1 MTPIALVAFDLDDTL
16 YPERAFIRSGFR
28 AVSDY
33 LQRERLVRRPLWP
46 DLEAGF
52 EAGVRDHA
60 FDRALAAAGVTPTPP
75 LIQTLVEIY
84 RTRRL
89 PDGPAPLDIRLYE
102 DADRAL
108 TDLRRAGLRLGL
120 VSDGPLAAQEA
131 KVRALD
137 LESRLDALLLTDA
150 WGADFWKPS
159 PRAFAEM
166 ARRLAVEPRACL
178 YVADNPEKDFDG
190 PAAAGWAP
198 SVRVRRPDGLYRDA
212 PFGGAAG
219 GRSGRGQSPSAVR
232 GTVPFSD
239 APLVLAAT
247 IADLGGLAA
256 VLDRLRTE
264 KGDCPPAP

>member
-1 MTPIALVAFDLDDTL
+1 VTPIALVAFDLDDTL

-60 FDRALAAAGVTPTPP
+60 FDRAIEAAGVTPTPP
-75 LIQTLVEIY
+75 LIRTLVEIY

-89 PDGPAPLDIRLYE
+89 PDGRTPLDIRLYE

-108 TDLRRAGLRLGL
+108 ADLRRAGLRLGL

-137 LESRLDALLLTDA
+137 LKSRLDAILLTDA
-150 WGADFWKPS
+150 WGREFWKPH

-166 ARRLAVEPRACL
+166 ARRLAVEPHACL

-212 PFGGAAG
+212 PFAA
-219 GRSGRGQSPSAVR
+219 A
-232 GTVPFSD
+232 
-239 APLVLAAT
+239 APALAAT
-247 IADLGGLAA
+247 LPDLTGLAA
-256 VLDRLRTE
+256 VLEQLSHTGRV
-264 KGDCPPAP
+264 

>member
-1 MTPIALVAFDLDDTL
+1 VTPIALVAFDLDDTL

-46 DLEAGF
+46 DLDAGF

-84 RTRRL
+84 RTHRL
-89 PDGPAPLDIRLYE
+89 PGGGATPLDIRLYE

-108 TDLRRAGLRLGL
+108 ADLRRAGLRLGL
-120 VSDGPLAAQEA
+120 VSDGPLAAQQA
-131 KVRALD
+131 KVRALGV
-137 LESRLDALLLTDA
+137 ETRLDDIVLTDA
-150 WGADFWKPS
+150 LGPEFWKPS

-166 ARRLAVEPRACL
+166 ARRLAVEPHACL
-178 YVADNPEKDFDG
+178 YVADNPQKDFDG

-198 SVRVRRPDGLYRDA
+198 SVRVRRPDGLYRDTRL
-212 PFGGAAG
+212 GAAAT
-219 GRSGRGQSPSAVR
+219 P
-232 GTVPFSD
+232 
-239 APLVLAAT
+239 LAAT
-247 IADLGGLAA
+247 LPDLSGLVA
-256 VLDRLRTE
+256 VLDRI
-264 KGDCPPAP
+264 

>member
-46 DLEAGF
+46 DLDAGF

-84 RTRRL
+84 RTHRL
-89 PDGPAPLDIRLYE
+89 PGGGATPLDIRLYE

-108 TDLRRAGLRLGL
+108 ADLRRAGLRLGL
-120 VSDGPLAAQEA
+120 VSDGPLAAQQA
-131 KVRALD
+131 KVRALGV
-137 LESRLDALLLTDA
+137 ETRLDDIVLTDA
-150 WGADFWKPS
+150 LGPEFWKPS

-166 ARRLAVEPRACL
+166 ARRLAVEPHACL
-178 YVADNPEKDFDG
+178 YVADNPQKDFDG

-198 SVRVRRPDGLYRDA
+198 SVRVRRPDGLYRDTRL
-212 PFGGAAG
+212 GAAAT
-219 GRSGRGQSPSAVR
+219 P
-232 GTVPFSD
+232 
-239 APLVLAAT
+239 LAAT
-247 IADLGGLAA
+247 LPDLSGLVA
-256 VLDRLRTE
+256 VLDRI
-264 KGDCPPAP
+264 

>member
-16 YPERAFIRSGFR
+16 YPERAFIRSGFH

-33 LQRERLVRRPLWP
+33 LERERLVRRPLWP

-60 FDRALAAAGVTPTPP
+60 FDRALAAAGVTPTGP

-89 PDGPAPLDIRLYE
+89 PSGPAPLDIRLYE

-108 TDLRRAGLRLGL
+108 TDLRCAGLRLGL
-120 VSDGPLAAQEA
+120 VSDGPIVAQQA
-131 KVRALD
+131 KVRALGI
-137 LESRLDALLLTDA
+137 EMRLDDIVLTDA
-150 WGADFWKPS
+150 LGPEFWKPS

-166 ARRLAVEPRACL
+166 ARRLSVEPRACL

-190 PAAAGWAP
+190 PAAAGWVP

-212 PFGGAAG
+212 PFGGTA
-219 GRSGRGQSPSAVR
+219 PS
-232 GTVPFSD
+232 
-239 APLVLAAT
+239 LVAT
-247 IADLGGLAA
+247 LQDLSGLAA
-256 VLDRLRTE
+256 VLERLSHTGRV
-264 KGDCPPAP
+264 